1 MLQYRLKN
9 ILYNIGDHVVL
20 LGQIVLSVTLL
31 ASYQRPLILSPRSRV
46 GGWRGGGGG
55 GVRWGLRNE
64 VTE

>member
-20 LGQIVLSVTLL
+20 LAKIVLSVTLL

-46 GGWRGGGGG
+46 GGGRGVGCAG
-55 GVRWGLRNE
+55 NSE
-64 VTE
+64 MK